1 MSRLNSQLPISE
13 KVSYADFV
21 IDNSGSKQ
29 ELGDNIDNLIR
40 KLEKQAGW
48 SWRLSWLLP
57 PIGLLSAIWTLG
69 WKILVQKRK
78 RTPSQS
84 SR

>member
-29 ELGDNIDNLIR
+29 ELGANIDNLIR

-69 WKILVQKRK
+69 WKRLVQKRR
-78 RTPSQS
+78 RTPSRS